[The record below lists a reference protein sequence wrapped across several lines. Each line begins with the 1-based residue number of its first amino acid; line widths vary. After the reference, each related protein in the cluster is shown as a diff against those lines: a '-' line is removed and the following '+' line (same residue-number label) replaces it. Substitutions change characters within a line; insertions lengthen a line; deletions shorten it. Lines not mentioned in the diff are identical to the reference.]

1 MREAISG
8 SPTALR
14 RFSLSERSAS
24 SVSSP
29 SISAAAAAPPRR
41 RRHRR
46 RTRYARPGRRPADR
60 SPAPWTS
67 GSPAPAL
74 PCAAGGHRLQRP
86 GGLRSRRQRDTDG
99 NERRRPAAGGRVAH
113 RAFHLR
119 WRSRGQMA
127 SINLTSS
134 VHEHHN
140 PGVVLPVNA
149 RTPGRS
155 LQTVS
160 QMRHA
165 FAEPEGHGRTGHDG
179 PRN

>member
-1 MREAISG
+1 
-8 SPTALR
+8 
-14 RFSLSERSAS
+14 
-24 SVSSP
+24 
-29 SISAAAAAPPRR
+29 
-41 RRHRR
+41 
-46 RTRYARPGRRPADR
+46 
-60 SPAPWTS
+60 
-67 GSPAPAL
+67 
-74 PCAAGGHRLQRP
+74 
-86 GGLRSRRQRDTDG
+86 
-99 NERRRPAAGGRVAH
+99 
-113 RAFHLR
+113 
-119 WRSRGQMA
+119 MA

-179 PRN
+179 PRNWTHEDTGGTGGTHGDTTYVGFGTVRRKEAVVLTAKLTAILSDIGNRQRTSAESGRSISIWGGRRRTAADVRNAVFKTVGGRP